1 MNEVRSICSIS
12 SFEWGRVNL
21 GAFVLGAYVYALF

>member
-1 MNEVRSICSIS
+1 MSESRRICTIS

-21 GAFVLGAYVYALF
+21 GAFALGAYVYALF